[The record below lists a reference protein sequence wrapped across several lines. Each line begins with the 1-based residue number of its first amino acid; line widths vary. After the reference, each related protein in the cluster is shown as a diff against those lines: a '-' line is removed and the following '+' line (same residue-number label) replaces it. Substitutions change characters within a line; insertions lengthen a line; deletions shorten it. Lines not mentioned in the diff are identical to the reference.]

1 MTETKAETTKVA
13 DSTPKKGD
21 EAGDASLKLSLAGNV
36 PKETGDKTKVTDA
49 AAKPTEIDAK
59 KQTEEIFGRI
69 TTAKQSAD
77 ALAELI
83 VSKKPMDEKLTV
95 TGSDGKPH
103 QTTVGERIKELKQTV
118 DNAANQAVVMS
129 KSVDQAE
136 VSRQI
141 NNSLAERNTIAKSL
155 GLDTSKL
162 SSASITE
169 ALKNPGDSATKTK
182 LEGLLTAQNK
192 FEDFKTLE
200 NAPALTKLI
209 YAQLKGGGFTNP
221 NTPVEMLPNGKLKV
235 DRADITDAMSLIA
248 EAGASSKDLKNHPL
262 YLNAVNEVFPRNE
275 NGSQKVQAI
284 TQDLQNA
291 IELGSKGN
299 KVEQEKALKAA
310 VTQADN
316 INVPLIA
323 QMVKDPAFASRQNP
337 EVLKEMANTVVMAET
352 ARLQY
357 AQFLA
362 EQGRFGE
369 AQALTLR
376 VKAECPDVMYNR
388 GADGQIHYNDNR
400 FVDLAK
406 LDKQMAAS
414 STFDPNKLNTDI
426 NNFRSQFQ
434 KLQGM
439 ATDSSSETSK
449 STADKT
455 ANNAQI
461 KGDLAALSASM
472 DGQLATQK
480 RELTLSKQALDAEK
494 TKLEA
499 EQKGLGSKTFVTEE
513 ASRIEAKRIE
523 DQLKM
528 VDLQKGQIEEQLV
541 NNGKNTQLVRLLEAS
556 YDLAREDRSAA
567 NAKLAEIER
576 GDPEFVAK
584 NKDTLNQMK
593 DMAKEPGFWDT
604 WGKKLCIVGAV
615 VIGVAGGIWLGPG
628 CIATGIAAG
637 TAAAGFLGAGAIG
650 TAALVTA
657 GAVGGATVVGIGAG
671 TVAGGLTY
679 GARTI
684 AEHTGG
690 IATYTDR
697 DGKVQNLYTRTTA
710 LEDAGDAFHA
720 AGYSAMFTALPGAA
734 GGIAKAT
741 TVVSE
746 GAAVTAATTTTLG
759 RYTLAGSK
767 MAAFGTSMTAGQTS
781 IDALSGHGS
790 EITAKGLGM
799 QLGLNTFLGA
809 GGVVSETGMAAKVLS
824 PFVAPVRYA
833 PIVGATGY
841 VGVTQ
846 GMAIYSDRQG
856 VNQAGAHYDGF
867 KNSPSLIGP
876 WGYTPHD
883 VSSSLYQAT
892 QVQNTMRNLDGGAS
906 FYYAKPY
913 NAGTLTGSNSVFDTA
928 ARYAAERDAK
938 KGQ

>member
-1 MTETKAETTKVA
+1 MTETKPETKVA
-13 DSTPKKGD
+13 DSTPKKVD
-21 EAGDASLKLSLAGNV
+21 DHGDASLKLSLAGNA
-36 PKETGDKTKVTDA
+36 PKDSGDKTKVTDA
-49 AAKPTEIDAK
+49 AAKPAEIDVK
-59 KQTEEIFGRI
+59 KQTEEIFGRV

-95 TGSDGKPH
+95 TGTDGKPH

-129 KSVDQAE
+129 KSIDQAE
-136 VSRQI
+136 VSRQL
-141 NNSLAERNTIAKSL
+141 NNSIAERNTIAKEL
-155 GLDTSKL
+155 GLDTNKL
-162 SSASITE
+162 SAANITE
-169 ALKNPGDSATKTK
+169 ALKNPGDNATKVK
-182 LEGLLTAQNK
+182 LESLLAAQNK
-192 FEDFKTLE
+192 FDDFKTLE
-200 NAPALTKLI
+200 NAPAFTKLI

-248 EAGASSKDLKNHPL
+248 EAGASSKELRNHPL

-275 NGSQKVQAI
+275 NGSQKVQVL
-284 TQDLQNA
+284 TQELQNA

-310 VTQADN
+310 VAEADK

-369 AQALTLR
+369 AQTLTLR
-376 VKAECPDVMYNR
+376 VKAELPDVMYNR

-406 LDKQMAAS
+406 LDRQMAAS
-414 STFDPNKLNTDI
+414 SSFDPNKLNTDI

-449 STADKT
+449 STADKA
-455 ANNAQI
+455 ANNAQV
-461 KGDLAALSASM
+461 KADLAALSASM
-472 DGQLATQK
+472 DGQLAAQK
-480 RELTLSKQALDAEK
+480 RELTQSKQALDAEK
-494 TKLEA
+494 AKLEA
-499 EQKGLGSKTFVTEE
+499 EQKGLGSKNFVTEE
-513 ASRIEAKRIE
+513 AAKIEAKRIE

-528 VDLQKGQIEEQLV
+528 VDMQKEQIEEQLV
-541 NNGKNTQLVRLLEAS
+541 NNGKNTQLVRLLQAS

-567 NAKLAEIER
+567 NAKLSEIER

-584 NKDTLNQMK
+584 NREALNQMK
-593 DMAKEPGFWDT
+593 DMAKEPGWWDS
-604 WGKKLCIVGAV
+604 WGKKLAIVGAV
-615 VIGVAGGIWLGPG
+615 VVGVAAGIWLGPG
-628 CIATGIAAG
+628 AIATGIAAG
-637 TAAAGFLGAGAIG
+637 TAMAGFVGAGAVG
-650 TAALVTA
+650 TAALVTL
-657 GAVGGATVVGIGAG
+657 GAVGGATAVGLGAG
-671 TVAGGLTY
+671 IVAGGVTL
-679 GARTI
+679 GASEI
-684 AEHTGG
+684 AGLTGG
-690 IATYTDR
+690 KATFTDR
-697 DGKVQNLYTRTTA
+697 DGKVQNLYSRTTSW
-710 LEDAGDAFHA
+710 EDAGDAFQV
-720 AGYSAMFTALPGAA
+720 AGTAAMFTALPGAA

-741 TVVSE
+741 SVAGE
-746 GAAVTAATTTTLG
+746 GAAIATANAANVFG
-759 RYTLAGSK
+759 RMAHAAPK
-767 MAAFGTSMTAGQTS
+767 MLAFGTSMTAGQTA
-781 IDALSGHGS
+781 IDVASGHGS
-790 EITAKGLGM
+790 EVTLKGLGA
-799 QLGLNTFLGA
+799 QLALNSVLGM
-809 GGVVSETGMAAKVLS
+809 GGVVSETGVAARVLS

-841 VGVTQ
+841 VGATQ
-846 GMAIYSDRQG
+846 AMGIYNDIQG
-856 VNQAGAHYDGF
+856 VNQAGAHYEGF

-892 QVQNTMRNLDGGAS
+892 QVQRAMRSLDGGAS
-906 FYYAKPY
+906 FYYVKPHD
-913 NAGTLTGSNSVFDTA
+913 AGVLTASNSVFDTA
-928 ARYAAERDAK
+928 ARYAAERDANK
-938 KGQ
+938 